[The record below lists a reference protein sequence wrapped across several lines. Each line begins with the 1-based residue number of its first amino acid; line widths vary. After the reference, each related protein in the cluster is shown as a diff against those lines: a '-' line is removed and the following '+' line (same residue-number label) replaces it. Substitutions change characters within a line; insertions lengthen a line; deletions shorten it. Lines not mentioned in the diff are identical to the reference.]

1 MTYEEALKMATKNM
15 SPLGYF
21 PWEIKDAALKMV
33 AAIAVRNVLRNKK
46 RNPALPAWMDNSSDF
61 S

>member
-15 SPLGYF
+15 SPLGYS
-21 PWEIKDAALKMV
+21 PREIKDAALKML
-33 AAIAVRNVLRNKK
+33 AAIAVRNVLRNTK
-46 RNPALPAWMDNSSDF
+46 RNMDNSSDF